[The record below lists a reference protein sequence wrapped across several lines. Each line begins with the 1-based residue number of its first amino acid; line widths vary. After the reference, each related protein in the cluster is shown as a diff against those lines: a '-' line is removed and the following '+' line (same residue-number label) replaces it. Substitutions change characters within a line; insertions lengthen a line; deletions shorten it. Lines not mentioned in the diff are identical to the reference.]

1 MVGVP
6 SVRLLGAF
14 VIFLLLLDEAAS
26 EDVHHCMVCVLGQR
40 RCQCNACIF
49 MKPRHNKRA
58 SVDAGFGVLLAV
70 AHLSSGTTEHV
81 RWT

>member
-6 SVRLLGAF
+6 SVRLPGAF
-14 VIFLLLLDEAAS
+14 AIFLFLLDEAES
-26 EDVHHCMVCVLGQR
+26 EVVHHCMVCVLAER

-70 AHLSSGTTEHV
+70 ARLLSGTTEHV
-81 RWT
+81 R